1 MLQIVTFAALGSN
14 EGGFSVFLGISVF
27 VIGLDTLLHKS
38 LVFKTLYDCS
48 RCVFSLV
55 QDLMTA
61 FISKFEL
68 FL

>member
-1 MLQIVTFAALGSN
+1 MLQIATFVALGFN
-14 EGGFSVFLGISVF
+14 EGGFSTFLGISVF

-38 LVFKTLYDCS
+38 LGFKTLYDCS
-48 RCVFSLV
+48 RCVCSLV